1 MTPKPAKTQSKVV
14 VKPKTLAKERYYEA
28 RGARKTATALAR
40 LTSKKSEIVVNGKSY
55 KEYFKIP
62 SHQEAVI
69 APFKMLNQENVGAS
83 VKVYGGGIHAQ
94 AEAVRHAISRA
105 LVKMDEALKKRL
117 RQFGFLTRDPR
128 MVERKKYGLKKAR
141 RAPQWAKR

>member
-1 MTPKPAKTQSKVV
+1 MTPRPAKTQSKPVV
-14 VKPKTLAKERYYEA
+14 VKKERYYVA

-40 LTSKKSEIVVNGKSY
+40 LTSQKSEIVVNGKDY

-62 SHQEAVI
+62 MHQEKVI

-105 LVKMDEALKKRL
+105 LVKMDEA
-117 RQFGFLTRDPR
+117 
-128 MVERKKYGLKKAR
+128 
-141 RAPQWAKR
+141 

>member
-1 MTPKPAKTQSKVV
+1 MVPRPAKTQKIQPKVV
-14 VKPKTLAKERYYEA
+14 PTVRYYAA
-28 RGARKTATALAR
+28 RGARKTAVALVR
-40 LTSKKSEIVVNGKSY
+40 LTSKKSEIIVNGKDY
-55 KEYFKIP
+55 KAYFRIP
-62 SHQEAVI
+62 LHQGTVL

-105 LVKMDEALKKRL
+105 LVKMDETLKKRL
-117 RQFGFLTRDPR
+117 RQFGFLTRDSR

-141 RAPQWAKR
+141 KAPQWAKR